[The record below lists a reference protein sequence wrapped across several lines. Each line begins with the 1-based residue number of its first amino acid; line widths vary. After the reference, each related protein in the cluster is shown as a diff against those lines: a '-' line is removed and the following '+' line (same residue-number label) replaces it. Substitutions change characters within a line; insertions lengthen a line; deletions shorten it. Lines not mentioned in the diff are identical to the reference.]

1 MQRQQKEGNTKDQ
14 SSNKQNRKQKNNR
27 KAMKPKV
34 GSLKKIN
41 KIVKLLAR
49 WTKEKIEETQM
60 TKISTVKRL
69 PPILQGERGL

>member
-1 MQRQQKEGNTKDQ
+1 MQSQQKEGNTKDQ
-14 SSNKQNRKQKNNR
+14 SSNKQIIKQKNNR
-27 KAMKPKV
+27 KAMKTKV

-49 WTKEKIEETQM
+49 WTKEKIEEIQM

-69 PPILQGERGL
+69 LPILQGEKGL

>member
-1 MQRQQKEGNTKDQ
+1 
-14 SSNKQNRKQKNNR
+14 
-27 KAMKPKV
+27 MKPKV

-49 WTKEKIEETQM
+49 WTKEKIEEIQM

-69 PPILQGERGL
+69 LPIL